1 MVTVR
6 PRLCQAFRGL
16 TFLGGG
22 PASARVLEWTYR
34 EVQIGADSAGG
45 PHLRGS
51 GEAGIISGLTTP
63 AAGEAA
69 VCAEG
74 AGWLGV
80 PVPVG
85 CWLCVAPGAEPLPVA
100 WASAAAPALEACTAG
115 DWLFWYEAGEL
126 HAVTVTAAAPR
137 TRSSFRISLYITE
150 LRVGPDGS
158 SP

>member
-1 MVTVR
+1 M
-6 PRLCQAFRGL
+6 
-16 TFLGGG
+16 
-22 PASARVLEWTYR
+22 
-34 EVQIGADSAGG
+34 QIGADSAGG

-51 GEAGIISGLTTP
+51 GEAGISSGLTTP

-85 CWLCVAPGAEPLPVA
+85 CWLCVAAEAEPLPVA
-100 WASAAAPALEACTAG
+100 WTSAAAPALEACTTG
-115 DWLFWYEAGEL
+115 DWLFCEAGEL

-150 LRVGPDGS
+150 LPVAPDGS